1 MRLKRRRLA
10 NQTADDED
18 TGPTVIQMRDER
30 ESEAQRLEGKGAEM
44 MSRAAMLSEDEAQ
57 EQGDEAMVLFRRAA
71 ILRGDATS
79 EVYLFRTLCCSISDE
94 RIMYNLLCLLPPNLR
109 RNRVAPS
116 YVYLT
121 LDALMT
127 GMLNSVGPFQAR
139 AFHWVKKRLIL
150 CPLAG

>member
-1 MRLKRRRLA
+1 
-10 NQTADDED
+10 
-18 TGPTVIQMRDER
+18 MRDER
-30 ESEAQRLEGKGAEM
+30 KSEARTLEGKGAEM
-44 MSRAAMLSEDEAQ
+44 ISRAAMLSEDEAQ

-79 EVYLFRTLCCSISDE
+79 EVYLLRTLCCSISDE
-94 RIMYNLLCLLPPNLR
+94 RIMYNLPCLLPPNLR

-116 YVYLT
+116 YVDLT
-121 LDALMT
+121 LDAIMT

-139 AFHWVKKRLIL
+139 AFQWVKKRLIL